1 MSHLSGF
8 VTNRELVSLESVT
21 AWLLVVATNALKIFC
36 YFDAFP
42 VAERPDAIPDTN
54 EASPQT
60 DKHVIVA
67 PLVGVRRTCYIAS
80 VDETA

>member
-1 MSHLSGF
+1 MIGRDELAKLFSGH
-8 VTNRELVSLESVT
+8 
-21 AWLLVVATNALKIFC
+21 
-36 YFDAFP
+36 
-42 VAERPDAIPDTN
+42 DTN

-60 DKHVIVA
+60 DKHVHVIVA